1 MHRVLV
7 LYSAPKD
14 PAHFKKYY
22 VERHLPLALQMPG
35 LLAGRYSF
43 AIEAVGAPSP
53 YFCIFEGDFAS
64 EAAMGAAMQSEI
76 GQKVSA
82 DVANYATGGATILHF
97 DVMAPA
103 AAPSSAS
110 SADVFNA
117 GMQIRREMFG
127 PAQSDQVLQSATDFN
142 RTLQELVT
150 RYCFGEVWARPQID
164 RKTRSMLTMAL
175 LVALNKPTQLKGHV
189 RGALKNGCS
198 KEEIREVL
206 LHSMIY
212 AGVPAGVDS
221 FLHATEVLKE
231 LGIE

>member
-14 PAHFKKYY
+14 PEHFKKYY
-22 VERHLPLALQMPG
+22 LGKHLPLALQMPG
-35 LLAGRYSF
+35 LLASRYSF
-43 AIEAVGAPSP
+43 AIEGVGAPSP
-53 YFCIFEGDFAS
+53 YFCVFEGDFAS

-97 DVMAPA
+97 DVTAPTA
-103 AAPSSAS
+103 AS
-110 SADVFNA
+110 SSPADADIFGT

-127 PAQSDQVLQSATDFN
+127 AAQSDQVMESATDFN
-142 RTLQELVT
+142 RKLQELVT
-150 RYCFGEVWARPQID
+150 RYCFGEVWARPQLD

-175 LVALNKPTQLKGHV
+175 LVALGKPTQLKGHV
-189 RGALKNGCS
+189 RGAVKNGCS

-212 AGVPAGVDS
+212 AGVPAGVDG
-221 FLHATEVLKE
+221 FIHATEVLKE
-231 LGIE
+231 IGLE